1 MKRVINILVF
11 LCLSLM
17 TFAQEETRVVD
28 SLRSVLVRQEGHEKV
43 ETMIELSKA
52 FFELSFDD
60 CIDWGEKAIQ
70 LSQEIGDLELEADAY
85 YSLGVHYGYHSDLD
99 LAHEYLK
106 KSYSLYQ
113 QTGNEDKA
121 FESLWNQAYFEVVL
135 GNMDSAYTAFQDVL
149 LMAECRHDSLACAQA
164 SANLALVQY
173 QRDDLEGSINS
184 YLFSKAYFE
193 ALHDTA
199 TLVGIDMNLATLY
212 GECGRSTEA
221 RELFELVIPL
231 LEAYN
236 SYDFLLVAYKNYGL
250 LFARDFIN
258 YDSATYYFEKA
269 LAITEMEDL
278 SRQDRQTI
286 SNTKADVLTELGNVA
301 FVQKQF
307 IEAKQYYEEALS
319 LAEGNGYHFGKM
331 QAALGLGQLYAKMG
345 QATQSLQYMDRYA
358 EEASLSGITLMEPVV
373 KKFLILD
380 YARLGRFDEME
391 KELENLDEQRA
402 ALVRENADVYE
413 HNRTLE
419 NEISELLHQYDSQ
432 SDQIQTLQTQR
443 NHYRLAFFGL
453 LAIVLA
459 VQVFLAA
466 YKIVRKKRAKIE
478 KG

>member
-1 MKRVINILVF
+1 MKRLINILVF
-11 LCLSLM
+11 CCLSLVGL
-17 TFAQEETRVVD
+17 AQEETRVVD
-28 SLRSVLVRQEGHEKV
+28 SLLSVLPSQEGREKV
-43 ETMIELSKA
+43 ETMIELSYA
-52 FFELSFDD
+52 FFDFSFDD
-60 CIDWGEKAIQ
+60 CIDWSEKAIQ
-70 LSQEIGDLELEADAY
+70 FSQEIGDLEFEADSY
-85 YSLGVHYGYHSDLD
+85 YSLGIHFGYHSDLD
-99 LAHEYLK
+99 FAQEYLK
-106 KSYSLYQ
+106 KSYNLYQ

-121 FESLWNQAYFEVVL
+121 FESLWNQAYFEMVL
-135 GNMDSAYTAFQDVL
+135 GNMDSAYTAFQDVM

-221 RELFELVIPL
+221 RELFVLVIPL

-307 IEAKQYYEEALS
+307 LEAKQYYEEALL

-331 QAALGLGQLYAKMG
+331 QAVLSLGQLYAKMG

-358 EEASLSGITLMEPVV
+358 EEASHSGITLMEPVV
-373 KKFLILD
+373 KKILILD

-391 KELENLDEQRA
+391 KELENLDEQRV
-402 ALVRENADVYE
+402 ALVRENADIYE
-413 HNRTLE
+413 HNRTLK
-419 NEISELLHQYDSQ
+419 NEISELLLQYESQ
-432 SDQIQTLQTQR
+432 SDQIQTLQAQR

-453 LAIVLA
+453 LAIILVAMDFWIFRRIL
-459 VQVFLAA
+459 LNNRHRS
-466 YKIVRKKRAKIE
+466 K
-478 KG
+478 